1 MTKIPS
7 HFGIRPLLTRRT
19 MIAGLASALAV
30 SGVVQIAEARAD
42 AAQNIAD
49 HFSSV
54 KSMAGEFVQF
64 GPRGEQT
71 GGKFFIE
78 RPGKIRFNYESPSN
92 FRVVADGKSVVIEN
106 PKLKTSELYSLS
118 QTPLKL
124 LLDDVRINP
133 TAESAGTLGSLDA
146 DVTWSAQGIKDT
158 VQGIIPVLGNLV
170 SGVTP
175 DPSTG
180 TLELEGPLGT
190 VTILPQ
196 VADGGL
202 SLQVVKVTGLGFT
215 LPRETVQPALDA
227 FTSTLTANLPMGIH
241 ADSVSVTD
249 TGVSAKFIT
258 RDATIPNGAQDPCFA
273 GI

>member
-124 LLDDVRINP
+124 LLDERIDLSGKKVKSIKEEADL
-133 TAESAGTLGSLDA
+133 TTITLADKSVFGNATITMMFDPKSYDLRQWTVTDAQGKDTTVMIYNVQNGVSLDPGMFKINYRA
-146 DVTWSAQGIKDT
+146 VNENNAPK
-158 VQGIIPVLGNLV
+158 
-170 SGVTP
+170 
-175 DPSTG
+175 TG
-180 TLELEGPLGT
+180 
-190 VTILPQ
+190 
-196 VADGGL
+196 
-202 SLQVVKVTGLGFT
+202 
-215 LPRETVQPALDA
+215 R
-227 FTSTLTANLPMGIH
+227 
-241 ADSVSVTD
+241 
-249 TGVSAKFIT
+249 
-258 RDATIPNGAQDPCFA
+258 
-273 GI
+273 